1 MCYGNAAGCGH
12 GEKLSMVLSTHMS
25 IIFQPMSVRTLTS
38 SRLVVAHAVRMSKSQ
53 GDREMSVRLRVL
65 TFVATLMSFALAL
78 TAPAFPQSSEAA
90 QTEQAPLIDPQAMD
104 LILRSARFLANQNAM
119 SFNWFVSYDEV
130 IDEREKITLM
140 RSGSNL
146 LVRDKGFVS
155 SAEGENGLREWYY
168 DGTQVTYAAPLE
180 KYYASSE
187 FKNGF
192 DALVDAAR
200 EDVGSEVPLYSI
212 MQRGLPERLEKG
224 LKAAAYLGTTKV
236 ADQEVYHLA
245 FSDDEEDWQVWI
257 STDEEMPV
265 PVVIIGTEPKK
276 TGWPQY
282 RAYLTDWSFDP
293 EYDEAQFK
301 YVPAEDDVK
310 ISFPELKQKAKGQE
324 AQQ

>member
-1 MCYGNAAGCGH
+1 MG
-12 GEKLSMVLSTHMS
+12 
-25 IIFQPMSVRTLTS
+25 P
-38 SRLVVAHAVRMSKSQ
+38 
-53 GDREMSVRLRVL
+53 RLRFLSVL
-65 TFVATLMSFALAL
+65 VTLISFSLAWAAPALA
-78 TAPAFPQSSEAA
+78 QSSETAE
-90 QTEQAPLIDPQAMD
+90 TEQAARIDPQAMD
-104 LILRSARFLANQNAM
+104 LILRAARFLADQNAM

-146 LVRDKGFVS
+146 LVRDKGFAS

-168 DGTQVTYAAPLE
+168 DGAQVTYAAPLE
-180 KYYASSE
+180 KYYANSE

-200 EDVGSEVPLYSI
+200 EDVGSEIPLYSM

-257 STDEEMPV
+257 STDEDMPV

-282 RAYLTDWSFDP
+282 RAYITDWNFEP

-324 AQQ
+324 VQQ